1 MSIFKT
7 KELWSYSNANS
18 ETYTTR
24 SLAFY
29 PSENI
34 LPSKFKTSLIF
45 TASVEGNLRLFHAVL
60 QESNSDGLL
69 LELDLKL
76 PILQIEV
83 GKFSRYFFKISRVSH
98 FFHIESHFFSV
109 VVMVPKS
116 LCCTLDNY
124 LFTRQSNHQ
133 RHLHQKALKDSNSI
147 QFTNTNYLVRLIP
160 CVLEPLV
167 EYRTK
172 ITYVFNPQMEP

>member
-60 QESNSDGLL
+60 QEPNSDGLL

-83 GKFSRYFFKISRVSH
+83 GKFSR
-98 FFHIESHFFSV
+98 
-109 VVMVPKS
+109 
-116 LCCTLDNY
+116 
-124 LFTRQSNHQ
+124 
-133 RHLHQKALKDSNSI
+133 
-147 QFTNTNYLVRLIP
+147 
-160 CVLEPLV
+160 
-167 EYRTK
+167 
-172 ITYVFNPQMEP
+172 